1 MQDILVRFLGWE
13 DSLEKGWATYSS
25 VLGLPLWL
33 SWQRI
38 FLQCGRPGF
47 DLWVGKIPWRR
58 GRLPTPVFLPRQF
71 HELYRV
77 SKSQTRLSNF
87 HFQFSLLSP
96 SAWDCKFHEGRSLVC
111 PVCCCP
117 EQYTEGSLWLNGV
130 EWASDQWVSG
140 LFLSSNEGEVLWNW
154 FHFVSVIRAPST
166 MSETPSIF
174 DVLKL
179 CWKTIISIEN
189 RQFQI
194 SEFSRIL
201 RNSSNHI
208 PLNGHI

>member
-1 MQDILVRFLGWE
+1 MQCRISWF
-13 DSLEKGWATYSS
+13 DSLG
-25 VLGLPLWL
+25 
-33 SWQRI
+33 
-38 FLQCGRPGF
+38 
-47 DLWVGKIPWRR
+47 GKIPWRR
-58 GRLPTPVFLPRQF
+58 DGLPTPVFLGFPCGSAGKESACNVGDLGSISGLGRSPGEGEGYPLRCSCLDNVMSYTESQ
-71 HELYRV
+71 RV
-77 SKSQTRLSNF
+77 RLRLSNF
-87 HFQFSLLSP
+87 HFRFSLLSP

-140 LFLSSNEGEVLWNW
+140 LFLSSNEGGVLRNW

-166 MSETPSIF
+166 VSETPLIF

-201 RNSSNHI
+201 RTPAI
-208 PLNGHI
+208 TLL